1 MASANKGG
9 VIMATMRTKQKS
21 DAMVSVAR
29 PVLTGQALLDDMA
42 AFRKQVNATPETARA
57 FLIELGLLT
66 KSGKPKQLI
75 K

>member
-1 MASANKGG
+1 
-9 VIMATMRTKQKS
+9 MATMRTKQKS
-21 DAMVSVAR
+21 EAMVSVAR

>member
-1 MASANKGG
+1 MAA
-9 VIMATMRTKQKS
+9 MRTRQKTE
-21 DAMVSVAR
+21 AMFSAPR
-29 PVLTGQALLDDMA
+29 PVLSGQALLDDME

>member
-1 MASANKGG
+1 
-9 VIMATMRTKQKS
+9 MATMRTKQKS